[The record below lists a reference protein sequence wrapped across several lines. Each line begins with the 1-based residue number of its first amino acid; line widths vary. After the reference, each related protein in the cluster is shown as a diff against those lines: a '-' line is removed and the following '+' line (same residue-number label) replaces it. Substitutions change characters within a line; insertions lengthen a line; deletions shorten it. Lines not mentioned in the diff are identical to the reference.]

1 MNKLKEK
8 KLNNKG
14 FSLVELIIVIAI
26 MAVLIGVLAPQYL
39 KYVEKSRES
48 ADLDNY
54 RAMITAVQVYFSDP
68 AHTAKAGTISVDGN
82 GKVTPSTDIAPALTD
97 AGVNAGEIT
106 MKSKKYVSQTLTF
119 TVGSDGAYTITATG
133 DLASGLGITATGTP

>member
-1 MNKLKEK
+1 MKNVKETK

-14 FSLVELIIVIAI
+14 FSLVELIIVVAI

-54 RAMITAVQVYFSDP
+54 EAIVSAIEIYAADP
-68 AHTAKAGTISVDGN
+68 ANTTAPTGTMNFVKGTAATADANIVTALTSAGIDIT
-82 GKVTPSTDIAPALTD
+82 KVTTKSATYGTVKITVATDSTSIVKFSFDNDKLQTAL
-97 AGVNAGEIT
+97 GR
-106 MKSKKYVSQTLTF
+106 
-119 TVGSDGAYTITATG
+119 
-133 DLASGLGITATGTP
+133 